1 MRNLIIFIS
10 LGCLAFNTTYAYI
23 SSSPEEPKMYHNQ
36 PGSSIVTDEDI
47 QNKINAILKSQFL
60 PYEIGD
66 VAFSVT
72 NGKVTLTGTVE
83 TLANKKKVEALIKRI
98 DAVNDIDNQIE
109 VVKSSP

>member
-1 MRNLIIFIS
+1 MRNLIIFIC

-23 SSSPEEPKMYHNQ
+23 SSSSEQPKMYHNQ
-36 PGSSIVTDEDI
+36 PGSSDVTDEDVE
-47 QNKINAILKSQFL
+47 NKINDILKTQFQ

-83 TLANKKKVEALIKRI
+83 TLANKRKIEALIKRI
-98 DAVNDIDNQIE
+98 DAVNNIDNQIE
-109 VVKSSP
+109 VVKTSP